1 MNLYRSSCDYEFSA
15 DETAL
20 LVLTIDTNYLPD
32 NEFGVPFAKAQYL
45 QRKYLE
51 MKYEAKQKTIKNRF
65 KYLKKMIEE
74 DFKE

>member
-1 MNLYRSSCDYEFSA
+1 MFII
-15 DETAL
+15 AL
-20 LVLTIDTNYLPD
+20 LDLSSLL
-32 NEFGVPFAKAQYL
+32 AKAQYL

-74 DFKE
+74 DFKTEQ